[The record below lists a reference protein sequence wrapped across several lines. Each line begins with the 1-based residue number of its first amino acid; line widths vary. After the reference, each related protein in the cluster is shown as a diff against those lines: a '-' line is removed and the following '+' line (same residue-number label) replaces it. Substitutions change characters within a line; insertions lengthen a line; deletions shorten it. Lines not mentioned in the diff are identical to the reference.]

1 MRIGTTLPQFRAD
14 AETAIAAA
22 RTAEDLGLDG
32 VFVFDH
38 MWPIG
43 NRDGEVLQSFSLLAA
58 LAAETERVHLG
69 TLVARVGLVP
79 DAVLVNQFVS
89 LKMIAGDRLIAG
101 MGTGDDLS
109 RAENEAYGVAY
120 ESAEERLDAV
130 ARNCA
135 ACGDVGIETWVGGR
149 SPEVREVAGR
159 HASALN
165 VWQAT
170 PVAVAEELA
179 DLRARAGERPVEMTW
194 AGQVLIGSSESDAA
208 TKLER
213 KGTRPG
219 LVHGTVADVVRH
231 LESIADAG
239 ATWAVCSP
247 LDVHDDAGA
256 ALEILSEV
264 KKALR

>member
-14 AETAIAAA
+14 GEMAIEAA
-22 RTAEDLGLDG
+22 RAAEDVGLDG

-43 NRDGEVLQSFSLLAA
+43 NRDGEVLQSFSLIAA

-79 DAVLVNQFVS
+79 DAVLVNQFASVR
-89 LKMIAGDRLIAG
+89 MIAGDRLVAG

-120 ESAEERLDAV
+120 ESAEERLQAV
-130 ARNCA
+130 ARNCT
-135 ACGDVGIETWVGGR
+135 ACGDLGIETWVGGR
-149 SPEVREVAGR
+149 SAEAREVAAR

-170 PVAVAEELA
+170 PTAVAKEG
-179 DLRARAGERPVEMTW
+179 DDVRARAGDRAVDVTW
-194 AGQVLIGSSESDAA
+194 AGQVLIGATAQDAA
-208 TKLER
+208 AKLER

-219 LVHGTVADVVRH
+219 LVHGTVEQVVEH
-231 LESIADAG
+231 LSTIADAR

-247 LDVHDDAGA
+247 LDVHDDARE

-264 KKALR
+264 KKALG